1 MIIRRVPLTLLV
13 LLLSQFLSK
22 SQTESLDSVVK
33 TVVQAFNDRDTTLLK
48 EVIMPE
54 RFHVDPPDSLL
65 DGMDKA
71 AFTYKATQMMHV
83 VMFKLSCLRTMCSLG
98 CKSVF

>member
-1 MIIRRVPLTLLV
+1 
-13 LLLSQFLSK
+13 
-22 SQTESLDSVVK
+22 
-33 TVVQAFNDRDTTLLK
+33 
-48 EVIMPE
+48 MPE

-83 VMFKLSCLRTMCSLG
+83 VMFKLSVIMAADALNITIPKENLRYETEESPDPDMKNITMIHIPIENETIKWFQFSIT
-98 CKSVF
+98 